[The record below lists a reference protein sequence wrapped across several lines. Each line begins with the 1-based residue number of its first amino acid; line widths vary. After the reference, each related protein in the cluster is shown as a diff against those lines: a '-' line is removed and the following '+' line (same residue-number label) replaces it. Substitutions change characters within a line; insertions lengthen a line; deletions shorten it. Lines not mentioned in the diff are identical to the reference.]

1 MQSVEGETQVL
12 LRILLS
18 TLTENA
24 QPSALMR
31 PRCQESLRSNATPLP
46 QLLLSIRT
54 GHQCA
59 HGTGEIQS
67 KPHRNAYLK
76 SSVFNYTS
84 YDYESVMS
92 QHVSCTNG
100 WIFVHLSMYC
110 TIQTGTDWM
119 SPVHR
124 LKCTDENVEFYIKPV
139 SGNRWYKVFQFI
151 CSKSLNT
158 WKCGMSGWFNIL
170 NKNPAEM

>member
-67 KPHRNAYLK
+67 KPHRECLPQELSHSIWN
-76 SSVFNYTS
+76 SFFNYTP

-92 QHVSCTNG
+92 QDVSCTNG
-100 WIFVHLSMYC
+100 WIFVHVSMYC

-139 SGNRWYKVFQFI
+139 SGNRW
-151 CSKSLNT
+151 
-158 WKCGMSGWFNIL
+158 
-170 NKNPAEM
+170 